1 MPSERPRPCP
11 GPPPLWA
18 SSLLGLMN
26 NSLLS
31 LRASNIYPLRFPAL
45 SSLGEGPALALP
57 SCPPTHGVPGAI
69 FSPGLVLGS
78 SGGPRLRSSWS
89 QRRDLRPSV
98 PLVRCG
104 DAQPAGSSLHPRPL
118 PAACPSLRRLI
129 IPPACPP
136 CRGDPDKCDI
146 WGNTPLHLA
155 ASNGHLH
162 CLSFLVSFGA
172 NIWCLDNDYHTPLDM
187 AAMKGHMECVRYLDS
202 IAAKQSS
209 LNPKLVGK
217 LKDKAFRE
225 AERRIREC
233 AKMQR
238 KHHERMERRYRR
250 ELAERADT
258 LSFSSLTSST
268 LSHRMQ
274 HLALGSHLPY
284 SQATLRGTARGKT
297 KIQRK
302 LERRKQGGEG
312 TFKIS
317 EDGRKS
323 VRSLSGLQL
332 GSDVMFVRPGT
343 YANPKEWGRSPLRDM
358 FLSDEDSVSRATLAA
373 EPAHSEVSTDSG
385 HDSLFTRPGLGTMV
399 FRRNYLS
406 SGLHGLDGAGTPR
419 GRLQSSPSLDDDSL
433 GSANSLQDRSCGE
446 ELPWDELD
454 LGLDEDLEPETS
466 PLEAF
471 LASLHM
477 EDFSS
482 LLRREKIDLEALML
496 CSDLDLRSISV
507 PLGPRKKIM
516 GAVRRRRQA
525 LERPPTMEDTEL

>member
-1 MPSERPRPCP
+1 M
-11 GPPPLWA
+11 
-18 SSLLGLMN
+18 
-26 NSLLS
+26 
-31 LRASNIYPLRFPAL
+31 
-45 SSLGEGPALALP
+45 
-57 SCPPTHGVPGAI
+57 CPP
-69 FSPGLVLGS
+69 
-78 SGGPRLRSSWS
+78 R
-89 QRRDLRPSV
+89 
-98 PLVRCG
+98 
-104 DAQPAGSSLHPRPL
+104 
-118 PAACPSLRRLI
+118 
-129 IPPACPP
+129 
-136 CRGDPDKCDI
+136 RGDPDKCDI

-225 AERRIREC
+225 AERRIRDC

-250 ELAERADT
+250 ELAERSDT

-268 LSHRMQ
+268 LSRRLQ

-284 SQATLRGTARGKT
+284 SQATLHGTNRGKT

-332 GSDVMFVRPGT
+332 GSDVMFVRQGT
-343 YANPKEWGRSPLRDM
+343 YANLKEWGRSPLRDM

-406 SGLHGLDGAGTPR
+406 SGLHGLGREDAALDGAGTPR
-419 GRLQSSPSLDDDSL
+419 GRLQSPPSLDDDSL

-466 PLEAF
+466 PLETF

-477 EDFSS
+477 EDFAS
-482 LLRREKIDLEALML
+482 LLRQEKIDLEALML

-525 LERPPTMEDTEL
+525 LERPPALEDTEL